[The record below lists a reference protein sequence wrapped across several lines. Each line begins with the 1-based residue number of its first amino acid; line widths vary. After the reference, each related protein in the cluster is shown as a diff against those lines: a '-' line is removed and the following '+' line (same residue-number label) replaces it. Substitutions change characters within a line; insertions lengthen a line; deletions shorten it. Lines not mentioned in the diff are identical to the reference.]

1 LAEITLTF
9 HGNLPELLVR
19 RLAGSPLVRHTLER
33 RASVKDVVE
42 SFGIPHPE
50 IGKLA
55 INGRQIGFDALVAN
69 RDDIEIWPLT
79 PPCDVL
85 TPTVLRPGPLTQI
98 TFMVDINVAKLAV
111 LLRMAGFDTLYDPDL
126 TDGDLAET
134 AADKKRI
141 LLTRD
146 RNLLK
151 RRNVEFGHLV
161 RETEPRQ
168 QWLEVVQLYGLA
180 DKLQPF
186 SRCLRCNGLL
196 VPVDKQTILHRL
208 EPLTIKYYDLFQ
220 RCADC
225 DRVYWSGSHRERMDA
240 DLTTL
245 VHQCGSDPR

>member
-1 LAEITLTF
+1 MAEITLTF

-19 RLAGSPLVRHTLER
+19 RLAGSAQVRHILER

-55 INGRQIGFDALVAN
+55 INGRQIGFDALVVD

-79 PPCDVL
+79 PPCDVM
-85 TPTVLRPGPLTQI
+85 TPTVLRPEPLTLI
-98 TFMVDINVAKLAV
+98 TFMVDINVGRLAG
-111 LLRMAGFDTLYDPDL
+111 LLRMAGFDTRFSSDL

-134 AADKKRI
+134 AAEEKRI

-151 RRNVEFGHLV
+151 RKVVAFGHLI

-168 QWLEVVQLYGLA
+168 QWLEVIHLYGLT
-180 DKLQPF
+180 DMLQPF
-186 SRCLRCNGLL
+186 SRCLLCNGRL
-196 VPVDKQTILHRL
+196 VPVDKEAVLHRL
-208 EPLTIKYYDLFQ
+208 EPLTIKYYDLFH

-225 DRVYWSGSHRERMDA
+225 NRVYWPGSHREKMDA
-240 DLTTL
+240 ELAAL
-245 VHQCGSDPR
+245 VHQCGPELR